1 MEAAMAHLLS
11 TDLQE
16 GSDAALRAMFVAR
29 KEVFIDL
36 LRWDLPALD
45 GQFEVDAFDNER
57 AHYIILVDADG
68 AHLGSARLLPTVCP
82 HILGDLFPEL
92 CAEAVPTGAN
102 VLEITRFCLDRR
114 LRAADRRVV
123 RNQLITGIVDY
134 ALTENV
140 ERYTGVAEIGW
151 LQQILSFGWDCRPL
165 GVLTTDDSRTIGAI
179 EIRIAPDTPAKLQ
192 ATGIWSP
199 VPTLGFPERRAAG
212 ANG

>member
-1 MEAAMAHLLS
+1 MAHLLS
-11 TDLQE
+11 TDLQK

-45 GQFEVDAFDNER
+45 GQFEVDAFDNENAR
-57 AHYIILVDADG
+57 YIILIDG
-68 AHLGSARLLPTVCP
+68 DGGHLGSARLLPTVCP
-82 HILGDLFPEL
+82 HILGDLFPQL
-92 CAEAVPTGAN
+92 CTEAVPTGAN

-134 ALTENV
+134 ALAENV
-140 ERYTGVAEIGW
+140 ERYTGVAEMGW

-165 GVLTTDDSRTIGAI
+165 GMLATDKAGAIGAI
-179 EIRIAPDTPAKLQ
+179 EIRIVPDTPAKLH
-192 ATGIWSP
+192 AAGIWSP